1 MGASAAR
8 AAGRRGSASSVVISV
23 SRRARRVTGSRST
36 SACARSLAR
45 LFAGI
50 GNPCRGVSTRR
61 LVPAEAAG
69 RAESGPTVLCH
80 GDGTTSHSDN
90 APALRPT
97 TVTMTRPGELSIQP
111 IRSVGRQIQVTV
123 WSDDGAS
130 AGRGHEVCA
139 SSARACPIQRSGPA
153 PPPDGFVAS
162 ASTSSGGRFEFG
174 QLETKTTIMDV
185 KHTDLKHVVG
195 KHKHFQ
201 KQDNASPLVT
211 PITACVQAA

>member
-1 MGASAAR
+1 MG
-8 AAGRRGSASSVVISV
+8 
-23 SRRARRVTGSRST
+23 
-36 SACARSLAR
+36 
-45 LFAGI
+45 
-50 GNPCRGVSTRR
+50 P
-61 LVPAEAAG
+61 VPAGATRFAPL
-69 RAESGPTVLCH
+69 RLGP
-80 GDGTTSHSDN
+80 
-90 APALRPT
+90 APSRGADQ
-97 TVTMTRPGELSIQP
+97 LS
-111 IRSVGRQIQVTV
+111 
-123 WSDDGAS
+123 
-130 AGRGHEVCA
+130 
-139 SSARACPIQRSGPA
+139 A